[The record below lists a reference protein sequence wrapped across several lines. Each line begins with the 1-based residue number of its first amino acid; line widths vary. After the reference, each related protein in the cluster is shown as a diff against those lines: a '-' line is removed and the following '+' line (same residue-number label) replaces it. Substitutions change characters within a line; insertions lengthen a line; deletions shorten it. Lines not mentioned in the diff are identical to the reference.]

1 MGMADPT
8 KDQSQVAPV
17 RTTEDARAGYET
29 GKNRW
34 ILGISLSAIVVIFG
48 YLLLAWIAPHS

>member
-1 MGMADPT
+1 MDPT
-8 KDQSQVAPV
+8 KDQTQVAPV
-17 RTTEDARAGYET
+17 VNTEQARGGYET

-48 YLLLAWIAPHS
+48 LLLLNWIAPHA

>member
-1 MGMADPT
+1 MTDPT
-8 KDQSQVAPV
+8 KDQSDVAPV
-17 RTTEDARAGYET
+17 RTTEQARGGYET

-48 YLLLAWIAPHS
+48 YLVIAWIAPHA